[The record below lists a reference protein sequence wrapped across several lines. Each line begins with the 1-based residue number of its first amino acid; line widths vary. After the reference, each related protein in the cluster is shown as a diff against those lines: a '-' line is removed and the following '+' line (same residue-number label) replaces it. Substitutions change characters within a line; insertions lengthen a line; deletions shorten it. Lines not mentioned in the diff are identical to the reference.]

1 MEVQPPTWVQWQSE
15 QIWIRVRRNVVDL
28 LIHKNKQILT
38 RTNSG
43 TDCNASMESK
53 WPNIVD
59 GTLVLYSLRV
69 DNRRH
74 CLKMQVCGASQ
85 FKHKWI
91 LFFHSNWMMLNSD
104 FLPLLHFCC
113 RPLFL
118 GGKSAK
124 SVERCIAA
132 VIFELTIDLEPN
144 WPIWTSHP
152 C

>member
-1 MEVQPPTWVQWQSE
+1 MKEQPPTWVQWQSE
-15 QIWIRVRRNVVDL
+15 QIWIRVRWNVVDL

-38 RTNSG
+38 RSNCG
-43 TDCNASMESK
+43 TVMRAWKVTD
-53 WPNIVD
+53 P
-59 GTLVLYSLRV
+59 TLVMAPWSYIHLEMTLLENAGLWYKSV
-69 DNRRH
+69 PSMSEYFSFTGIEWCWTQTF
-74 CLKMQVCGASQ
+74 CLFCTFVAD
-85 FKHKWI
+85 H
-91 LFFHSNWMMLNSD
+91 FF
-104 FLPLLHFCC
+104 F
-113 RPLFL
+113 

>member
-1 MEVQPPTWVQWQSE
+1 MKVQPPTWAQWQSE
-15 QIWIRVRRNVVDL
+15 QIWIRVRWNVVDL

-38 RTNSG
+38 RTNCG
-43 TDCNASMESK
+43 TVMRAWKVTD
-53 WPNIVD
+53 P
-59 GTLVLYSLRV
+59 TLVMAPWSFIHLEMIIDDTAWKCRSV
-69 DNRRH
+69 V
-74 CLKMQVCGASQ
+74 QVSS
-85 FKHKWI
+85 KYEWI
-91 LFFHSNWMMLNSD
+91 HFFHRNWMMLNSD

-113 RPLFL
+113 RPLFF
-118 GGKSAK
+118 GGKIAK

>member
-1 MEVQPPTWVQWQSE
+1 MKVQPPTWVQWQSE
-15 QIWIRVRRNVVDL
+15 QIWIRVRWNVVDL

-38 RTNSG
+38 RSNCG
-43 TDCNASMESK
+43 TVMRAWKVTDPTIHYWWYHGHLEKIIDDTAWKYRSVVQVSSNMSEYFSFTAIEWC
-53 WPNIVD
+53 W
-59 GTLVLYSLRV
+59 TQTF
-69 DNRRH
+69 
-74 CLKMQVCGASQ
+74 CLFCTFVAD
-85 FKHKWI
+85 H
-91 LFFHSNWMMLNSD
+91 FF
-104 FLPLLHFCC
+104 F
-113 RPLFL
+113 